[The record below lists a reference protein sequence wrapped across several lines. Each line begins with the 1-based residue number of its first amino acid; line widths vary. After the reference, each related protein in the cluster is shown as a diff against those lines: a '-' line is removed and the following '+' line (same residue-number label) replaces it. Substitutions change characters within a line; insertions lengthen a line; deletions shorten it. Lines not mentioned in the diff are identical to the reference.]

1 MRVLLLS
8 CDSYLFI
15 LFLFIIPFLV
25 ISSGPLYL
33 LDEQQPFIFNERRQR
48 RLVRTLP
55 HRLEE
60 EILKDIIYDS
70 PRKHYF
76 FEKELGKGGFGVVY
90 RAYKRKEL
98 LDNQTALEDEISIDY
113 NSTTSIAKNLFSNA
127 KPIAIKAIAV
137 LGSVKGEKYYFN
149 ETGLK
154 SINHRLNITKTE
166 VSILKILNHP
176 NIINAYEYY
185 MHNGIVFLAMEYIN
199 QSYLKSTEYEF
210 NAEAIRRIL
219 KQLLDGVGYLHSL
232 QNPVIH
238 RDIKPAN
245 ILIDSKGNLK
255 LIDFGIAKIKGIHKI
270 TRGGTKGYRPKES
283 YTLNQDTSVD
293 IYSIGIL
300 TYYLFFGEKPEI
312 NEETFEVYFDPHLST
327 RYHSIMDFIDLCTQE
342 DPVVRPTAQDL
353 MYHPFMMN
361 RHVKFINP
369 CIVPATFTWSQKR
382 IQAQTEQY
390 IEHQEL

>member
-1 MRVLLLS
+1 MRVLLS
-8 CDSYLFI
+8 RDSYLFI
-15 LFLFIIPFLV
+15 LLLFIIPSFV
-25 ISSGPLYL
+25 ISLGPLYL
-33 LDEQQPFIFNERRQR
+33 LDEQQPFVFNERRQR
-48 RLVRTLP
+48 RLVRTLSN
-55 HRLEE
+55 RLEE
-60 EILKDIIYDS
+60 EVLKDIIHDS

-98 LDNQTALEDEISIDY
+98 LNNQTALEDEISIDY
-113 NSTTSIAKNLFSNA
+113 NVTTSIAKNVFSNT
-127 KPIAIKAIAV
+127 KPIAVKAIAI

-166 VSILKILNHP
+166 VSILKMLNHP
-176 NIINAYEYY
+176 NIISAYEYY
-185 MHNGIVFLAMEYIN
+185 MYNGIVFLAMEYVN
-199 QSYLKSTEYEF
+199 QNYLKSPEYEF
-210 NAEAIRRIL
+210 NAEAIRKIL
-219 KQLLDGVGYLHSL
+219 KQLLDAVDYLHNL
-232 QNPVIH
+232 PNPIIH

-245 ILIDSKGNLK
+245 ILIDSKGKLK
-255 LIDFGIAKIKGIHKI
+255 LIDFGIAKIKGIHKM

-312 NEETFEVYFDPHLST
+312 HEETFEVYFDPYLST
-327 RYHSIMDFIDLCTQE
+327 RYHSIMDFIDVCTQE
-342 DPVVRPTAQDL
+342 DPVTRPKAQDL
-353 MYHPFMMN
+353 MHHPFMMG
-361 RHVKFINP
+361 RYVKFIDP
-369 CIVPATFTWSQKR
+369 CTVPKTLIWSQKR
-382 IQAQTEQY
+382 IQEKTEQY